1 MSSLTGVYGANGRIT
16 TTPGAPVIFRSGL
29 PYDAAG
35 ALCITASAAG
45 GIFDGSVMLDP
56 LTGNVMA
63 SLVAAI
69 DHYQGG
75 LPLDVNGALCT
86 EVAAPVIFE
95 GGVGITAAGRV
106 AVN

>member
-1 MSSLTGVYGANGRIT
+1 M
-16 TTPGAPVIFRSGL
+16 
-29 PYDAAG
+29 
-35 ALCITASAAG
+35 
-45 GIFDGSVMLDP
+45 
-56 LTGNVMA
+56 MA

>member
-1 MSSLTGVYGANGRIT
+1 MQ
-16 TTPGAPVIFRSGL
+16 
-29 PYDAAG
+29 
-35 ALCITASAAG
+35 
-45 GIFDGSVMLDP
+45 DP
-56 LTGNVMA
+56 ATGNMMA

-86 EVAAPVIFE
+86 EAAAPVIFE